1 MDEMLH
7 AMLVLTGILEYRTV
21 VAVEP
26 VSFRK
31 ESSAYSE
38 QYEPTQLVRNLMKL
52 MCNSSCNVL
61 DHPML

>member
-1 MDEMLH
+1 MLH
-7 AMLVLTGILEYRTV
+7 AMLVLILEYSAV

-26 VSFRK
+26 VPVSFPK

-38 QYEPTQLVRNLMKL
+38 QYEPTQSVHNLML

>member
-1 MDEMLH
+1 MLH
-7 AMLVLTGILEYRTV
+7 AMLVLNLEYRTG

-26 VSFRK
+26 VSFPK

-38 QYEPTQLVRNLMKL
+38 QYEPTQSVRNLMKL

-61 DHPML
+61 DHLML

>member
-1 MDEMLH
+1 MLH
-7 AMLVLTGILEYRTV
+7 AMLVLNLEYRKG

-26 VSFRK
+26 VSFPK